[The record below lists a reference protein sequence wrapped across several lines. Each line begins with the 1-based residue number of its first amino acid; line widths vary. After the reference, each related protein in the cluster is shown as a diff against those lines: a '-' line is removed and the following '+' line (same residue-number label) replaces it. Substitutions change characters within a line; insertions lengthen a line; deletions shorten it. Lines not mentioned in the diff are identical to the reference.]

1 MRLITLTLI
10 LLLSISV
17 AAQISGTISDGKTGQ
32 PIPYAN
38 ITIEGKNIGGTTCI
52 KGEFTI
58 NYSNN
63 NSTIL
68 ISAIGYE
75 SQKVVVSGNSVYIKL
90 EPKSYDIESVTIK
103 PRRAKIS
110 KTLNSLKDKKTS
122 NYAACSVSPWIIAKH
137 FEYSKEYSHTP
148 FVKSVGILVKS
159 NIMQSKFNLRL
170 IEANDD
176 GTPGNDILSEN
187 IIVKARLGKR
197 VISIDLTD
205 KHIIFPKNGIF
216 VAVEWLMIDDN
227 KMNITYS
234 LSGDKKKHKGIRYEP
249 MFGLLKENGLAGT
262 WISFGGK
269 WHNTSLNYRGKD
281 GESSYLALELTLT
294 D

>member
-1 MRLITLTLI
+1 MRFFILIILTI
-10 LLLSISV
+10 ISFSSL
-17 AAQISGTISDGKTGQ
+17 AQISGKISDSKTGE

-38 ITIEGKNIGGTTCI
+38 VTIEGKNIGGTSNLE
-52 KGEFTI
+52 GEFTI

-63 NSTIL
+63 NSTII

-75 SQKVVVSGNSVYIKL
+75 SQKVVISGNSVYIKL
-90 EPKSYDIESVTIK
+90 ESKSYDIESVTIK

-122 NYAACSVSPWIIAKH
+122 NYAACNQSPWIIAKH
-137 FEYSKEYSHTP
+137 FEYSKEYSNTP

-187 IIVKARLGKR
+187 IIIKAKLGKR
-197 VISIDLTD
+197 VINIDLTD
-205 KHIIFPKNGIF
+205 KYIIFPKNGIF

-227 KMNITYS
+227 KMNITYTQV
-234 LSGDKKKHKGIRYEP
+234 GEKKKHKGIRYEP
-249 MFGLLKENGLAGT
+249 MFGLLTENGIAGT

-269 WHNTSLNYRGKD
+269 WHNTSLNHGAKD
-281 GESSYLALELTLT
+281 GKSSYLALELTLT